1 MCKYTYQLSI
11 KQKIKEQVYT
21 YILLFFVN
29 QGSFTKNNFVRTKNV
44 HNICRLF
51 TVECYLVRC

>member
-11 KQKIKEQVYT
+11 KQKIKGQVHK

-29 QGSFTKNNFVRTKNV
+29 QESFTKNNFVRRKNV

-51 TVECYLVRC
+51 IVEYYLVRC

>member
-1 MCKYTYQLSI
+1 MWKYTYQLLI
-11 KQKIKEQVYT
+11 KQKIKEQVHK

-29 QGSFTKNNFVRTKNV
+29 QGSFTKNNFVRRKNV

-51 TVECYLVRC
+51 IVECYLVRC